1 MPFIMQP
8 LSGQS
13 FIGFAR
19 SQSTGPVQRCVN
31 PATATELPT
40 DFFQATPADV
50 EHACGLAQAAAPV
63 LAALGGK
70 QKAAFL
76 RGIASR
82 IETATPD
89 LVARATQ
96 ETALPEARCQ
106 GEIGRTIGQLRL
118 FADLVEAGDWID
130 ARIETANPDRKP
142 LPKPDHRS
150 MLRPLGPVAVF
161 CASNFPF
168 AYSVAG
174 GDTASAFAA
183 GCPVIVMAHHA
194 HSGTAEIMGG
204 LIVEAV
210 RASGLPEGT
219 FSMLMGSGRI
229 IGQQLAKHPV
239 MRAIGF
245 TGSRAGGR
253 ALMDTAAARPVPIP
267 VYAEMSSINPVVLL
281 EGALASR
288 GDAIAT
294 GLVGSC
300 TLGVGQFCT
309 QPGLVILERTPA
321 AEAFVAKFSQLFTEA
336 AEGTM
341 LTAGIHQA
349 YTQGVT
355 ARTARPGV
363 KVLARGT
370 ASGQP
375 NRATPTLFATDAKTF
390 VADGGLQDEIF
401 GPSSLV
407 VWCENA
413 QERTQV
419 VAALHGSLTATIHAT
434 DAELAANAS
443 LIAQLEA
450 MAGRVVVNGFPT
462 GVEVSHAIVHGGP
475 YPSLSDGRT
484 TSVGSNA
491 IYRFTRLVC
500 YQSFPDAALP
510 AELQVANPLGIS
522 RLVNGVR
529 QTGSV

>member
-1 MPFIMQP
+1 MMQP

-19 SQSTGPVQRCVN
+19 SQSTGPSQRCVN

-40 DFFQATPADV
+40 AFFQASSADV
-50 EHACGLAQAAAPV
+50 EQACSLALAAAPV
-63 LAALGGK
+63 LAALVGT

-76 RGIASR
+76 RAIVSR
-82 IETATPD
+82 IEAATPD

-106 GEIGRTIGQLRL
+106 GEIGRTMSQLRL
-118 FADLVEAGDWID
+118 FADLVETGDWLD

-194 HSGTAEIMGG
+194 HTGTAEIMGG
-204 LIVEAV
+204 LVADAV

-219 FSMLMGSGRI
+219 FSMLMGSGRV
-229 IGQQLAKHPV
+229 IGQQLAKHPAI
-239 MRAIGF
+239 RAIGF

-253 ALMDTAAARPVPIP
+253 SLMDTAAARPVPIP
-267 VYAEMSSINPVVLL
+267 VYAEMSSVNPVVLL
-281 EGALASR
+281 EGAIASR
-288 GDAIAT
+288 ADAIAM

-309 QPGLVILERTPA
+309 QPGIVVLERTA
-321 AEAFVAKFSQLFTEA
+321 AAKAFVERFSQLFTEA

-349 YTQGVT
+349 YTQGIA
-355 ARTARPGV
+355 ARTGRVGV
-363 KVLARGT
+363 TVLARGPS
-370 ASGQP
+370 SGQP
-375 NRATPTLFATDAKTF
+375 NRATPTLFAADAKAF
-390 VADGGLQDEIF
+390 VADAGLQEEIF
-401 GPSSLV
+401 GPSSLI

-413 QERTQV
+413 REREQV

-434 DAELAANAS
+434 DAELAANTA

-450 MAGRVVVNGFPT
+450 IAGRVVVNGFPT

-500 YQSFPDAALP
+500 YQNFPDAALP
-510 AELQVANPLGIS
+510 AELQGANPLGIS

-529 QTGSV
+529 QSGSV

>member
-1 MPFIMQP
+1 MKF

-19 SQSTGPVQRCVN
+19 SQSAGPSQRCVN

-40 DFFQATPADV
+40 DFFQATSNDV
-50 EHACGLAQAAAPV
+50 QQACELAQAAAPL
-63 LAALGGK
+63 LAALSGK
-70 QKAAFL
+70 EKAEFL
-76 RGIASR
+76 RAIAMR
-82 IETATPD
+82 IEAATED
-89 LVARATQ
+89 LVSRATQ
-96 ETALPEARCQ
+96 ETALPEARCHS
-106 GEIGRTIGQLRL
+106 EIGRTIGQLRL
-118 FADLVEAGDWID
+118 FAEVVEGGDWVD

-150 MLRPLGPVAVF
+150 MLRPLGPVGVF

-194 HSGTAEIMGG
+194 HAGTAEIMGG
-204 LIVEAV
+204 LVVEAI
-210 RASGLPEGT
+210 RASGLPAGT
-219 FSMLMGSGRI
+219 FSMLMGSGPVV
-229 IGQQLAKHPV
+229 GQQLAKHPV
-239 MRAIGF
+239 IRAIGF

-253 ALMDTAAARPVPIP
+253 ALMDTAAARAVPIP
-267 VYAEMSSINPVVLL
+267 VYAEMSSVNPVVIL
-281 EGALASR
+281 EGALVSR
-288 GDAIAT
+288 GGAIAT

-309 QPGLVILERTPA
+309 QPGLIIIERTAA
-321 AEAFVAKFSQLFTEA
+321 AESFMTKFSQLFTEA

-349 YTQGVT
+349 YTQGIDV
-355 ARTARPGV
+355 RTAHPGV
-363 KVLARGT
+363 TVLARGT
-370 ASGQP
+370 SSGQP

-390 VADGGLQDEIF
+390 RLDASLQEEIF

-407 VWCENA
+407 IWCETA
-413 QERTQV
+413 DERTQV

-434 DAELAANAS
+434 DAELASNAA

-450 MAGRVVVNGFPT
+450 IAGRVVVNGFPT

-500 YQSFPDAALP
+500 YQNFPDAALP
-510 AELQVANPLGIS
+510 AELQDANPLGIS

-529 QTGSV
+529 RSGSL

>member
-1 MPFIMQP
+1 MQH

-19 SQSTGPVQRCVN
+19 SQSTGPAQRCVN
-31 PATATELPT
+31 PATATDLPT
-40 DFFQATPADV
+40 DFFQATSADV
-50 EHACGLAQAAAPV
+50 EQACHLAQAAAPV

-76 RGIASR
+76 RAIAVR
-82 IETATPD
+82 IEAATPD

-96 ETALPEARCQ
+96 ETALPVARCE
-106 GEIGRTIGQLRL
+106 GEIGRTIAQLRL
-118 FADLVEAGDWID
+118 FADLVDAGDWID

-194 HSGTAEIMGG
+194 HCGTAEIMAA
-204 LIVEAV
+204 LVVDAV

-219 FSMLMGSGRI
+219 FSMLMGSGRV
-229 IGQQLAKHPV
+229 IGQQLARHPV
-239 MRAIGF
+239 LRAIGF
-245 TGSRAGGR
+245 TGSRTGGR
-253 ALMDTAAARPVPIP
+253 ALMDTAAARAVPIP
-267 VYAEMSSINPVVLL
+267 VYAEMSSVNPVVILR
-281 EGALASR
+281 GALAAR

-294 GLVGSC
+294 GLAASC

-309 QPGLVILERTPA
+309 QPGLIILERTA
-321 AEAFVAKFSQLFTEA
+321 VAEVFVATLSRLFTEA

-349 YTQGVT
+349 YTQGV
-355 ARTARPGV
+355 AVRTAHAGV
-363 KVLARGT
+363 TVLARGP

-375 NRATPTLFATDAKTF
+375 NRATPTLFATDARAF
-390 VADGGLQDEIF
+390 VADGSLQEEIF

-407 VWCENA
+407 IWCTDA
-413 QERTQV
+413 GERGQV
-419 VAALHGSLTATIHAT
+419 ITALHGSLTATIHAS
-434 DAELAANAS
+434 DAELAANTD
-443 LIAQLEA
+443 LIGQLTA
-450 MAGRVVVNGFPT
+450 IAGRVIINGFPT

-475 YPSLSDGRT
+475 YPALSDGRT

-500 YQSFPDAALP
+500 YQNFPESALP
-510 AELQVANPLGIS
+510 AELQSANPLGIS

-529 QTGSV
+529 QSDSF

>member
-1 MPFIMQP
+1 MMQS

-19 SQSTGPVQRCVN
+19 SQSTGPSQRCVN

-40 DFFQATPADV
+40 AFFQASSADV
-50 EHACGLAQAAAPV
+50 EQACGLALAAAPV
-63 LAALGGK
+63 LAALAGK

-76 RGIASR
+76 RAIVSR
-82 IETATPD
+82 IEAATPD

-106 GEIGRTIGQLRL
+106 GEIGRTISQLRL
-118 FADLVEAGDWID
+118 FADLVETGDWLD

-194 HSGTAEIMGG
+194 HTGTAEIMGG
-204 LIVEAV
+204 LVADAV

-219 FSMLMGSGRI
+219 FSMLMGSGRV
-229 IGQQLAKHPV
+229 IGQQLAKHPAI
-239 MRAIGF
+239 RAIGF

-253 ALMDTAAARPVPIP
+253 SLMDTAAARPVPIP
-267 VYAEMSSINPVVLL
+267 VYAEMSSVNPVVLL
-281 EGALASR
+281 EGAITSR
-288 GDAIAT
+288 ADAIAM

-309 QPGLVILERTPA
+309 QPGIVILERTAA
-321 AEAFVAKFSQLFTEA
+321 AEAFVERFSQLFTEA

-349 YTQGVT
+349 YTQGVA
-355 ARTARPGV
+355 ARTGRAGV
-363 KVLARGT
+363 TVLARGPS
-370 ASGQP
+370 SGQP
-375 NRATPTLFATDAKTF
+375 NRATPTLFAADAKAF
-390 VADGGLQDEIF
+390 VADAGLQEEIF
-401 GPSSLV
+401 GPSSLI

-413 QERTQV
+413 REREQV

-434 DAELAANAS
+434 DAELTANTA

-450 MAGRVVVNGFPT
+450 IAGRVVVNGFPT

-500 YQSFPDAALP
+500 YQNFPDAALP
-510 AELQVANPLGIS
+510 AELQGANPLGIS

-529 QTGSV
+529 QSGSV

>member
-1 MPFIMQP
+1 MMQS

-19 SQSTGPVQRCVN
+19 SHSAGPSHRCVN

-40 DFFQATPADV
+40 DFFQASSADV
-50 EHACGLAQAAAPV
+50 EQACGLAMAAAPV
-63 LAALGGK
+63 LAALAGK

-76 RGIASR
+76 RAIVSR
-82 IETATPD
+82 IEAATPN

-106 GEIGRTIGQLRL
+106 GEIGRTISQLRL
-118 FADLVEAGDWID
+118 FADLVEAGDWLD
-130 ARIETANPDRKP
+130 ARIETGNPDRKP

-194 HSGTAEIMGG
+194 HTGTAEIMGG
-204 LIVEAV
+204 LVADAV
-210 RASGLPEGT
+210 RASALPEGT
-219 FSMLMGSGRI
+219 FSMLMGSGRV
-229 IGQQLAKHPV
+229 IGQQLAKHPAI
-239 MRAIGF
+239 RAIGF

-253 ALMDTAAARPVPIP
+253 SLMDTAAARPVPIP
-267 VYAEMSSINPVVLL
+267 VYAEMSSVNPVVLL
-281 EGALASR
+281 EGAIASR
-288 GDAIAT
+288 ADAIAM

-309 QPGLVILERTPA
+309 QPGIVILERTA
-321 AEAFVAKFSQLFTEA
+321 AAKAFVERFSQLFTEA

-349 YTQGVT
+349 YTQGVA
-355 ARTARPGV
+355 ARTGHTGV
-363 KVLARGT
+363 TVLARGPS
-370 ASGQP
+370 SGQP
-375 NRATPTLFATDAKTF
+375 NRATPTLFAADAKAF
-390 VADGGLQDEIF
+390 VADAGLQEEIF
-401 GPSSLV
+401 GPSSLI

-413 QERTQV
+413 REREQV

-434 DAELAANAS
+434 DAELAANTA
-443 LIAQLEA
+443 LIAELGA
-450 MAGRVVVNGFPT
+450 IAGRVVVNGFPT

-500 YQSFPDAALP
+500 YQNFPDAALP
-510 AELQVANPLGIS
+510 AELQGANPLGIS

-529 QTGSV
+529 QSGSV

>member
-1 MPFIMQP
+1 MQP

-19 SQSTGPVQRCVN
+19 SQSTGPSQRCVN

-40 DFFQATPADV
+40 DFFQATSANV
-50 EHACGLAQAAAPV
+50 EQACRLAQAAAPV

-76 RGIASR
+76 RAIASR
-82 IETATPD
+82 IEAATPD

-142 LPKPDHRS
+142 LPRPDHRS
-150 MLRPLGPVAVF
+150 MLRPLGPVGVF

-194 HSGTAEIMGG
+194 HCGTAEIMGG
-204 LIVEAV
+204 LVVEAV

-239 MRAIGF
+239 LRAIGF
-245 TGSRAGGR
+245 TGSRTGGR
-253 ALMDTAAARPVPIP
+253 ALMDTAAARAVPIP
-267 VYAEMSSINPVVLL
+267 VYAEMSSVNPVVLL

-294 GLVGSC
+294 GLVASC

-309 QPGLVILERTPA
+309 QPGLIILERTAA
-321 AEAFVAKFSQLFTEA
+321 AEAFVTKLGQLFTEA

-349 YTQGVT
+349 YAQGVT

-363 KVLARGT
+363 HVLARGP

-375 NRATPTLFATDAKTF
+375 NRATPTLFAADAKTF
-390 VADGGLQDEIF
+390 VADSSLQDEIF

-407 VWCENA
+407 IWCEDA
-413 QERTQV
+413 KDRTQV
-419 VAALHGSLTATIHAT
+419 VTALHGSLTATIHAT
-434 DAELAANAS
+434 DAEVVANTA
-443 LIAQLEA
+443 LIVQLEA

-500 YQSFPDAALP
+500 YQNFPDAALP
-510 AELQVANPLGIS
+510 AELQGANPLGIA
-522 RLVNGVR
+522 RLVDGVR